1 MNTSQENKN
10 VQPSLNAYFQNSS
23 DPDIFDQISKHHSS
37 NPDGD
42 QKLGD
47 STDSVDP
54 VAEKDGDESNQ
65 QPIICRIFSSDDSTV
80 DSDKK
85 ASDGTFFDMLGC
97 NVKYQTVTTPM
108 PDALKINKPSSY
120 NSIIS
125 PELPSDG

>member
-1 MNTSQENKN
+1 MSSSQENTN
-10 VQPSLNAYFQNSS
+10 AQPSLNAYFQNSS

-37 NPDGD
+37 NPDGE
-42 QKLGD
+42 QKSED
-47 STDSVDP
+47 STDSAGQ
-54 VAEKDGDESNQ
+54 VAEKNGDESNQ
-65 QPIICRIFSSDDSTV
+65 QPVICRIFSSDDPTV

-85 ASDGTFFDMLGC
+85 SDGTFFDMLGC
-97 NVKYQTVTTPM
+97 NVKYQAVTTPM